1 MVYTALRV
9 GMFLATLAIVSGI
22 WALISGRNAVPVLW
36 VVVIAFMISGLA
48 SIRLLN
54 AQREALARN
63 VTSRA
68 ERASLKFEEMRS
80 REDEPGT

>member
-9 GMFLATLAIVSGI
+9 GMFLATLAIVAGI
-22 WALISGRNAVPVLW
+22 WALISGRNEVPVVW
-36 VVVIAFMISGLA
+36 VVVIAFMISGIA

-63 VTSRA
+63 VQSRA
-68 ERASLKFEEMRS
+68 ERASAKFEEIRS
-80 REDEPGT
+80 RELTL

>member
-1 MVYTALRV
+1 MYTALRV

-22 WALISGRNAVPVLW
+22 WALVSGRNGVPVVW
-36 VVVIAFMISGLA
+36 VVVIAFIISGVA

-63 VTSRA
+63 VQSRA
-68 ERASLKFEEMRS
+68 ERASAKFEDIRS
-80 REDEPGT
+80 REDEPGS

>member
-1 MVYTALRV
+1 MYTALRV

-63 VTSRA
+63 VTSRV

-80 REDEPGT
+80 REDEPGA